1 MATKEYGGKEVY
13 KSKTAMKKHESKESK
28 AKEKAEKM
36 GKGYAKGGAV
46 FKPCPGCP
54 APAKCKAMGKCM
66 KKGK

>member
-1 MATKEYGGKEVY
+1 MPGMMKKKPADKAMGYKAGGK
-13 KSKTAMKKHESKESK
+13 
-28 AKEKAEKM
+28 
-36 GKGYAKGGAV
+36 V